1 MHEVVRQVMS
11 LCAPPSSIEVAAVLK
26 RSTHAVCKYVCI
38 YACAYPSAVGR
49 FENQRGGR
57 VRIQGLF
64 KEKVLILTKIF
75 GGGLI
80 SLPVPPGSDIPVS
93 AYLHA
98 VLPIVL
104 PLGCL
109 RGVRGRNKTF

>member
-49 FENQRGGR
+49 FERGASKNKRPLEEEGFDSYQYIWGW
-57 VRIQGLF
+57 VDLPSCDPPVTTSLL
-64 KEKVLILTKIF
+64 VLT
-75 GGGLI
+75 
-80 SLPVPPGSDIPVS
+80 STPSSP
-93 AYLHA
+93 
-98 VLPIVL
+98 
-104 PLGCL
+104 
-109 RGVRGRNKTF
+109 

>member
-49 FENQRGGR
+49 FENQGGE
-57 VRIQGLF
+57 GF
-64 KEKVLILTKIF
+64 DSILTKIF
-75 GGGLI
+75 GEG
-80 SLPVPPGSDIPVS
+80 
-93 AYLHA
+93 
-98 VLPIVL
+98 
-104 PLGCL
+104 
-109 RGVRGRNKTF
+109 

>member
-57 VRIQGLF
+57 VKIQGLLR
-64 KEKVLILTKIF
+64 EKVLILFLSKYF
-75 GGGLI
+75 GE
-80 SLPVPPGSDIPVS
+80 V
-93 AYLHA
+93 
-98 VLPIVL
+98 
-104 PLGCL
+104 
-109 RGVRGRNKTF
+109 